1 MSVPYRFILR
11 EILVNFL
18 GYKLG
23 LRSLLG
29 KGKHINITGKI
40 DRDLYDKGVKHRE
53 IVEEVLQAK
62 GLTPVGYIF
71 GDGPRRLMLHGCMVI
86 NDGWERYVAVDA
98 FASDVW
104 SEYPISVLEKYS
116 GGLDGTAKC
125 WLIA

>member
-18 GYKLG
+18 GYKLD

-62 GLTPVGYIF
+62 GLTPVKGTF
-71 GDGPRRLMLHGCMVI
+71 
-86 NDGWERYVAVDA
+86 
-98 FASDVW
+98 
-104 SEYPISVLEKYS
+104 LEMAPA
-116 GGLDGTAKC
+116 G
-125 WLIA
+125 

>member
-53 IVEEVLQAK
+53 IVEKFYRRKVLRR
-62 GLTPVGYIF
+62 LWHIF
-71 GDGPRRLMLHGCMVI
+71 GDGPRR
-86 NDGWERYVAVDA
+86 VDA
-98 FASDVW
+98 A
-104 SEYPISVLEKYS
+104 
-116 GGLDGTAKC
+116 
-125 WLIA
+125 WLYGYQ